1 MFRKKKMSPKDM
13 INWNNLR
20 FKQKLGWK
28 LTTSIWEV
36 IKWNDNMNETN
47 AEYELTFKPITNEPF
62 ALIHCAWNANDL
74 SFNMK
79 KFLLPI
85 DRRGKSGSG

>member
-1 MFRKKKMSPKDM
+1 
-13 INWNNLR
+13 
-20 FKQKLGWK
+20 
-28 LTTSIWEV
+28 
-36 IKWNDNMNETN
+36 MNETN